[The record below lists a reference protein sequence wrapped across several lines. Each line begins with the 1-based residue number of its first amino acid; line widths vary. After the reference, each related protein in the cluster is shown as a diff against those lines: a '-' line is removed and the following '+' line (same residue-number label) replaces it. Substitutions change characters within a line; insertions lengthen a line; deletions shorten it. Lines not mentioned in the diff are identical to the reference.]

1 MQLLDDPKTIWLE
14 LGIQRMILLFLVSCY
29 QAFSHQWII
38 FGKKKKKEDMTT
50 SLLEYMKNE
59 ESTGVPFPRSQ
70 PMNLH
75 RSLWNAGIYQW
86 ATSEGLVK
94 QICPKLLHCILDFNA
109 TACLWRSGLSSCAS
123 KSTASSMSILIGK
136 LKAGTKRWKE
146 GLAGS
151 WADYFA
157 EPTCWTGCDHGM
169 IAMSRNLP
177 RLFHHPFAAT
187 YNYR

>member
-1 MQLLDDPKTIWLE
+1 
-14 LGIQRMILLFLVSCY
+14 MIGVRNPTHDIAVSCIVLSSI
-29 QAFSHQWII
+29 FSSMNYLWE
-38 FGKKKKKEDMTT
+38 KKKKEDMTT

-123 KSTASSMSILIGK
+123 RSTASSMSILIGK
-136 LKAGTKRWKE
+136 LKAGTKR
-146 GLAGS
+146 
-151 WADYFA
+151 
-157 EPTCWTGCDHGM
+157 
-169 IAMSRNLP
+169 
-177 RLFHHPFAAT
+177 
-187 YNYR
+187 